1 MIIINK
7 NIIKGGVFKIILLIT
22 LSCCKETTTKANPI
36 ISKEVHSKV
45 NSNYNLTEW
54 ELKDITRFF
63 DKPIVKS
70 EVDILKKNKI
80 SFEGNSIII
89 NNSRANFSKQKI
101 DPHKILGKG
110 SLYEFFKDYIK
121 KEYNLELA
129 SEVEY
134 IDIDYEDSS
143 KEPFREFFLKGNSA
157 IKIENYLFLYSNN
170 DYLLT
175 YVNKSNAKINNE
187 FNDFLIKIPA
197 LSLPINTTD
206 LKKGKITDDTF
217 FYYDYDN
224 EYYKIEGFNVIGKFD
239 NSNTP
244 NVLYNLDLIGEGE
257 GFKENMIILIS
268 YNNAGQIINNIVVGG
283 RSGGEGQIDTFSSTI
298 TPKYILIDNTESYL
312 ESATGLPYPVTLEKK

>member
-1 MIIINK
+1 M
-7 NIIKGGVFKIILLIT
+7 
-22 LSCCKETTTKANPI
+22 
-36 ISKEVHSKV
+36 
-45 NSNYNLTEW
+45 
-54 ELKDITRFF
+54 
-63 DKPIVKS
+63 
-70 EVDILKKNKI
+70 
-80 SFEGNSIII
+80 
-89 NNSRANFSKQKI
+89 
-101 DPHKILGKG
+101 
-110 SLYEFFKDYIK
+110 
-121 KEYNLELA
+121 
-129 SEVEY
+129 
-134 IDIDYEDSS
+134 
-143 KEPFREFFLKGNSA
+143 
-157 IKIENYLFLYSNN
+157 
-170 DYLLT
+170 T